1 MGRIHRVTDEGEGIR
16 RVRAGRGFS
25 YRATDGLTDHGVVR
39 DPVILARIRALAIP
53 PAWTDVW
60 ICPSPDG
67 HVQATG
73 RDAKGRKQYR
83 YHANWRAA
91 RERQKFDTLA
101 GFGVALPAI
110 RRRRA
115 RDLARGDLSL
125 ATVTAGVVLLLERT
139 MIRVGNEEYVRAN
152 GSFGLTTLRSHHARV
167 SGDRVDLRF
176 VGKGGIA
183 HDVTVNDVHVA
194 ELVQRCRSLD
204 GDHLFQYLNGDG
216 RAHAIQSTDVNDY
229 LRHAA
234 NADITAKDFRT
245 WMATLMAGTAL
256 ATMPPPESATQARR
270 EVNAV
275 IDHVASRLRNT
286 RAVCRA
292 SYVHPA
298 IVTTFNDG
306 TLAERWQPPTGTR
319 PRGLKAEEQLLLGFL
334 RSLGSN
340 VAELSRAA

>member
-1 MGRIHRVTDEGEGIR
+1 M
-16 RVRAGRGFS
+16 
-25 YRATDGLTDHGVVR
+25 
-39 DPVILARIRALAIP
+39 
-53 PAWTDVW
+53 W

-183 HDVTVNDVHVA
+183 HDVTVEDAHVA
-194 ELVQRCRSLD
+194 ELIQRCRGLD
-204 GDHLFQYLNGDG
+204 GEHLFQYLNGD
-216 RAHAIQSTDVNDY
+216 RHAHAIQSTDVNDY
-229 LRHAA
+229 LRDAA
-234 NADITAKDFRT
+234 KADVTAKDFRT

-256 ATMPPPESATQARR
+256 AAMPAARER
-270 EVNAV
+270 DPGAV
-275 IDHVASRLRNT
+275 AR
-286 RAVCRA
+286 
-292 SYVHPA
+292 
-298 IVTTFNDG
+298 
-306 TLAERWQPPTGTR
+306 
-319 PRGLKAEEQLLLGFL
+319 
-334 RSLGSN
+334 
-340 VAELSRAA
+340 

>member
-25 YRATDGLTDHGVVR
+25 YRTSRGVVR
-39 DPVILARIRALAIP
+39 DAVDLERIRALAIP

-91 RERQKFDTLA
+91 RERQKFATLA
-101 GFGVALPAI
+101 TFGSALPAI

-125 ATVTAGVVLLLERT
+125 PTVTAGVVLLLERT
-139 MIRVGNEEYVRAN
+139 MIRVGNEEYVKAN
-152 GSFGLTTLRSHHARV
+152 GSFGLTTLRSKHARV
-167 SGDRVDLRF
+167 SGDRVELRF
-176 VGKGGIA
+176 LGKGGIA
-183 HDVTVNDVHVA
+183 HDVTVVDVHIA
-194 ELVQRCRSLD
+194 ELVHRCRSLD
-204 GDHLFQYLNGDG
+204 GDHLFQYLNGDQ
-216 RAHAIQSTDVNDY
+216 RAHAVQSSDVNDY
-229 LRHAA
+229 LRHVAR
-234 NADITAKDFRT
+234 ADVTAKDFRT

-256 ATMPPPESATQARR
+256 ATLPPPESAAQARR

-275 IDHVASRLRNT
+275 IDDVAARLRNT

-298 IVTTFNDG
+298 IVSTFNDG
-306 TLAERWQPPTGTR
+306 TLADRWQPPTGAKT
-319 PRGLKAEEQLLLGFL
+319 RGLRADEQLLLGFL
-334 RSLGSN
+334 GSLDSD
-340 VAELSRAA
+340 VARLVRAA

>member
-1 MGRIHRVTDEGEGIR
+1 MGRIHRVSDEEQGIR
-16 RVRAGRGFS
+16 RVPSGRGFS
-25 YRATDGLTDHGVVR
+25 YRTSRGTVQNPGE
-39 DPVILARIRALAIP
+39 LARIRALAIP

-83 YHANWRAA
+83 YHTNWRAA
-91 RERQKFDTLA
+91 RERQKFATLA
-101 GFGVALPAI
+101 SFGVALPAI

-115 RDLARGDLSL
+115 RDLAHGDLTRP
-125 ATVTAGVVLLLERT
+125 TVTAGVVLLLERT

-152 GSFGLTTLRSHHARV
+152 GSFGLTTLRSRHARV
-167 SGDRVDLRF
+167 SGDCVDLRF

-183 HDVTVNDVHVA
+183 HDVAVEDAHVA
-194 ELVQRCRSLD
+194 DLVRRCRSLD
-204 GDHLFQYLNGDG
+204 GEHLFQYLNGDG
-216 RAHAIQSTDVNDY
+216 RAHAVQSADVNDY
-229 LRHAA
+229 LRDAA
-234 NADITAKDFRT
+234 RADVTAKDFRT

-256 ATMPPPESATQARR
+256 AALPLPDTAAQARR

-275 IDHVASRLRNT
+275 VDQVAARLRNT

-298 IVTTFNDG
+298 IVATFSDG
-306 TLAERWQPPTGTR
+306 TLAERWRPSSGDR
-319 PRGLKAEEQLLLGFL
+319 PRGLKPEEQLLLGFL
-334 RSLGSN
+334 RSIESGVGQLP
-340 VAELSRAA
+340 RAA

>member
-1 MGRIHRVTDEGEGIR
+1 MGRIQRVSDEEPGIR

-25 YRATDGLTDHGVVR
+25 YRTSRGAVR
-39 DPVILARIRALAIP
+39 DRTTIDRIRALAIP

-67 HVQATG
+67 HLQATG

-91 RERQKFDTLA
+91 RERHKFSMLA
-101 GFGVALPAI
+101 TFGATLPAI

-115 RDLARGDLSL
+115 RDLLRGDLSI
-125 ATVTAGVVLLLERT
+125 ATVAAGVVLLLEHT

-176 VGKGGIA
+176 VGKGA
-183 HDVTVNDVHVA
+183 VPHHVSLCDPRVA
-194 ELVQRCRSLD
+194 ELIRRCRTLH
-204 GDHLFQYLNGDG
+204 GEHLFQYVNGDG
-216 RAHAIQSTDVNDY
+216 RPHAIQSVDVNEY
-229 LRHAA
+229 LRTV
-234 NADITAKDFRT
+234 ADADVTAKDFRT

-256 ATMPPPESATQARR
+256 AALPPPERAAQMRR
-270 EVNAV
+270 QVNAV
-275 IDHVASRLRNT
+275 IDEVAARLGNT
-286 RAVCRA
+286 RVVCRA

-298 IVTTFNDG
+298 IITAFKSG
-306 TLAERWQPPTGTR
+306 TLADLWRASNAERA
-319 PRGLKAEEQLLLGFL
+319 RGLRSGEQMLLGFL
-334 RSLGSN
+334 RSLESD
-340 VAELSRAA
+340 VREVPRAA